1 MINNGERYKYF
12 NSVAESLFNERAETC
27 LDIRLTGG
35 TNEGRKCSRLAL
47 GKFTIWEVS
56 RHGIVLPRTCSHLN
70 FVMKYQSFKDQ
81 FFVIKIKKKYNI

>member
-47 GKFTIWEVS
+47 GKFIYNL
-56 RHGIVLPRTCSHLN
+56 GIFETWN
-70 FVMKYQSFKDQ
+70 FVAKNMLSLEFC
-81 FFVIKIKKKYNI
+81 N

>member
-56 RHGIVLPRTCSHLN
+56 PRTCSHFN
-70 FVMKYQSFKDQ
+70 FVIKYQSFKDQ